1 MLLTER
7 IAAAQQHKSGQ
18 DKKVR
23 IAIQGVEGA
32 FHHEAALHFVDADH
46 AEIVESPTFDDLIGN
61 VERGEADC
69 AVMAIENTIAGSLL
83 RNYNLL
89 FNSELKIYGEYFLRI
104 RQNLMAL
111 PGVSIFELE
120 EVHSHPIAIEQCTD
134 FLKKYP
140 FIQVVTTTDT
150 ALAARNI
157 KQGNLSHIAA
167 IASEEAARLYGL
179 HILAESIETYKKNF
193 TRFLLIAR
201 SDSGIKTDLSSAN
214 KASIVFTTQHT
225 SGSLHKVL
233 AILADNACNLTKI
246 QSVPVMDNPWNY
258 MFFCDFTL
266 ENMPILNDVLKLI
279 RTQTVSL
286 EVLGVY
292 KSFS

>member
-1 MLLTER
+1 MLLTES
-7 IAAAQQHKSGQ
+7 IVAARQQKSTAHK
-18 DKKVR
+18 KIR

-32 FHHEAALHFVDADH
+32 FHHEAALHFVDADN
-46 AEIVESPTFDDLIGN
+46 AEIIASPTFDDLIAN
-61 VERGEADC
+61 VERGDADC

-104 RQNLMAL
+104 RQNLMAM

-120 EVHSHPIAIEQCTD
+120 EVHSHPIALEQCTD

-140 FIQVVTTTDT
+140 FIQVVATTDT

-157 KQGNLSHIAA
+157 KQNNLRNIAA
-167 IASEEAARLYGL
+167 IASEEAARLYDL

-193 TRFLLIAR
+193 TRFLFIAR
-201 SDSGIKTDLSSAN
+201 GDVGIKTDLNTAD
-214 KASIVFTTQHT
+214 KISIVFTTQHK
-225 SGSLHKVL
+225 SGSLHSVL
-233 AILADNACNLTKI
+233 AILANNGCNLTKI

-266 ENMPILNDVLKLI
+266 DNINILNDVLKLV
-279 RTQTVSL
+279 RSQTVSL

-292 KSFS
+292 KAFQ